1 MDGKINLIE
10 VNFGLEF
17 DGGAGGFVEAV
28 VLVND
33 GQEELG
39 EVLLEE

>member
-1 MDGKINLIE
+1 LDGKINIVE
-10 VNFGLEF
+10 VDFGLEF
-17 DGGAGGFVEAV
+17 DGGAGGLVKGG